1 MQDNRI
7 PSLVVSLILIL
18 VISSACQPAQPA
30 APASTDAV
38 PVVAAVQRTATTA
51 PPSATPPPTETPA
64 PTETSTPT
72 ETAVPMATATITPTE
87 GLALNPSPR
96 GYVSMAYDSESDK
109 IILFGGQIEGRGPV
123 ANGETWAYD
132 IASNTWTEMKPAISP
147 YEKGAL
153 DLVYDSESDRVILF
167 GGNWGEKD
175 TWAYDY
181 NTNTWTE
188 MAEGPADRLGYR
200 AAYDAE
206 SDRYILFGGANFSG
220 YPVFYK
226 DTWAYDF
233 NTDTW
238 TEMEPVKRPYAR
250 NYHAM
255 AYDAQADRII
265 LFGGGHIQDNMGDTW
280 VYDFNLDTWTKIEP
294 NGGIRPG
301 SRSYHAMVYD
311 PASNKT
317 ILFGGNLDGDE
328 TWTYDYSTST
338 WTKLDPNLNPG
349 VLYKHAMAYSTAA
362 GLVVLFG
369 GQPTEANFDY
379 EDHTWVYDPK
389 ATTWTDVT
397 RSP

>member
-1 MQDNRI
+1 MKDNRTAT
-7 PSLVVSLILIL
+7 LVVSLILIL
-18 VISSACQPAQPA
+18 VISSACQPVQPA
-30 APASTDAV
+30 APAPTDAV
-38 PVVAAVQRTATTA
+38 PVAAALQPTATKA
-51 PPSATPPPTETPA
+51 PPTVAPPPTVTPA
-64 PTETSTPT
+64 TTDTPEPTEIP
-72 ETAVPMATATITPTE
+72 
-87 GLALNPSPR
+87 ALNPSPR

-109 IILFGGQIEGRGPV
+109 IILYGGQTEGRGITP
-123 ANGETWAYD
+123 NGETWAYD
-132 IASNTWTEMKPAISP
+132 VDSNTWTEMKPAISP
-147 YEKGAL
+147 YEKGAI

-206 SDRYILFGGANFSG
+206 SDRCILFGGANFSS

-233 NTDTW
+233 NSDTW

-280 VYDFNLDTWTKIEP
+280 DYDFNLDTWTKIEP

-311 PASNKT
+311 PTSNKT
-317 ILFGGNLDGDE
+317 ILFGGDLNGDE

-338 WTKLDPNLNPG
+338 WTKLDPSPNPG
-349 VLYKHAMAYSTAA
+349 VLYKHAMAYSTGA

-369 GQPTEANFDY
+369 GQPNEVNFDY
-379 EDHTWVYDPK
+379 EDHTWIYNPK
-389 ATTWTDVT
+389 DNTWTNVT